1 MNISYCNMVTEFP
14 DVSEAKNL
22 RELRLDGCE
31 KLATIHESVGL
42 LGNLVFLSASEC
54 NLLTKFV
61 PTMYLPSLE
70 YLSLNLCTK
79 LAFFPEIS
87 GTMNSKLKINMLDTA
102 IKKLP
107 ESIEKLT
114 GLNSLEMTDCK
125 ELQHIPSTLFTL
137 PNFVTLKVG
146 GCRRLRESF
155 TRIKGSDSVHPK
167 LETLHF
173 DNAYLSDEE
182 VRMIMYHFPNL
193 KELNISCNPVVH
205 LPACIKESTNL
216 TSLHLRYCHR
226 LQEIPALPSSVQKVD
241 AKYCYSLTSK
251 SSNIMWSQVCK
262 EMKRLEVAMPKK
274 KIPEWFDHVNEG
286 GIPFFNA
293 RKKLSAVALA
303 LVFGEV
309 DAKPDREIMEG
320 RWRTVGMH
328 LFIEGERRRYHNF
341 SVAENHVLL
350 CDLRVLFNLEERG
363 DLGFG
368 VGKDWKSI
376 QVFCETNL
384 SLCSWGVYVY
394 KTETNMEDI
403 KFTSEDPG
411 SSLVWSDD
419 QIISDMHKIASK
431 KISLNLPEMHREF
444 RIWRTG
450 SRKHGS
456 FKDGSSR
463 DLEKASRRV
472 MALREEEGGSG
483 MNIEDEK
490 NEEVDSLLDM
500 LATAELDKHFHQ
512 PSNTHT
518 EPFTLQCCCQF

>member
-1 MNISYCNMVTEFP
+1 
-14 DVSEAKNL
+14 
-22 RELRLDGCE
+22 
-31 KLATIHESVGL
+31 
-42 LGNLVFLSASEC
+42 
-54 NLLTKFV
+54 
-61 PTMYLPSLE
+61 
-70 YLSLNLCTK
+70 
-79 LAFFPEIS
+79 
-87 GTMNSKLKINMLDTA
+87 
-102 IKKLP
+102 
-107 ESIEKLT
+107 
-114 GLNSLEMTDCK
+114 
-125 ELQHIPSTLFTL
+125 
-137 PNFVTLKVG
+137 
-146 GCRRLRESF
+146 
-155 TRIKGSDSVHPK
+155 
-167 LETLHF
+167 
-173 DNAYLSDEE
+173 
-182 VRMIMYHFPNL
+182 
-193 KELNISCNPVVH
+193 
-205 LPACIKESTNL
+205 
-216 TSLHLRYCHR
+216 
-226 LQEIPALPSSVQKVD
+226 
-241 AKYCYSLTSK
+241 
-251 SSNIMWSQVCK
+251 
-262 EMKRLEVAMPKK
+262 MKRLEVAMPKK